1 MSYSQQTP
9 PVTDFPLVKP
19 GDTETSAL
27 TAVVRRFSTAHTLA
41 EVMDIATHAARAL
54 LRADG
59 ITFVLRDG
67 DQCFYAEED
76 AISPLWKG
84 QRFPLNACIS
94 GWCMT
99 EGKAAAIRDIY
110 QDERIPKDAYR
121 PTFVRSLAMVPV
133 RHDDPIA
140 AMGAYWAAQRT
151 IQPSELELLQTVAN
165 AAALAVA
172 YVAVQQQVR
181 RSGAGA
187 QTRSLM
193 NQERE
198 HRLRNMS
205 ATVQAVI
212 NQTLRDD
219 PDRAALIG
227 RRIEALMATGELEAS
242 DGASSQSLR
251 ELLTVALEPYDLS
264 RVDLSG
270 DEIRL
275 PLHRANALAAIIH
288 EWATNAAKYGAFSVP
303 EGRLSVSW
311 LATDNEVRMVWQEL
325 NGPEVVDTGRMGFG
339 SHFVAHVMHQ
349 MEGTV
354 ETDMRPYG
362 IVRVLHVP
370 LEASE

>member
-1 MSYSQQTP
+1 MSYSHQTP
-9 PVTDFPLVKP
+9 QVTEFPLVKS
-19 GDTETSAL
+19 GDTENLAL
-27 TAVVRRFSTAHTLA
+27 TAVVRRLSTARTLA
-41 EVMDIATHAARAL
+41 EVMDITTHAARVL
-54 LRADG
+54 LRAEG

-99 EGKAAAIRDIY
+99 EGKAAAIGDIY
-110 QDERIPKDAYR
+110 QDDRIPKDAYR

-151 IQPSELELLQTVAN
+151 IQPPELDLLQTVAN
-165 AAALAVA
+165 AAALAIA
-172 YVAVQQQVR
+172 YVDVQQQVR
-181 RSGAGA
+181 RSRAGA
-187 QTRSLM
+187 RSRNLM

-205 ATVQAVI
+205 AVVQSVV
-212 NQTLRDD
+212 NQSLRDD

-227 RRIEALMATGELEAS
+227 RRIEALLAAGDLDANDDALPQT
-242 DGASSQSLR
+242 LR
-251 ELLTVALEPYDLS
+251 GLLSAALEPHELS
-264 RVDLSG
+264 RVELNG
-270 DEIRL
+270 DEVRL
-275 PLHRANALAAIIH
+275 PPHRAKLLAGVIH

-303 EGRLSVSW
+303 DGRLSVSW
-311 LATDNEVRMVWQEL
+311 LAADNEVRMVWQEL
-325 NGPEVVDTGRMGFG
+325 HGPEVVDTGRTGFG

-349 MEGTV
+349 MQGTLQ
-354 ETDMRPYG
+354 TDLRPCG
-362 IVRVLHVP
+362 VVRVVRFP
-370 LEASE
+370 LKASE